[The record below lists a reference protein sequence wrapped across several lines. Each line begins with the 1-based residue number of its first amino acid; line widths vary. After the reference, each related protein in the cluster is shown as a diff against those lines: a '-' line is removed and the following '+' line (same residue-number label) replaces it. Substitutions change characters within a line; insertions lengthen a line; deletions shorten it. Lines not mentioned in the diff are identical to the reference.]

1 MPQQENSQ
9 EITNFE
15 ELVFIEETPE
25 QRAINE
31 AYAKVYEEL
40 GIFDKYKTQA

>member
-1 MPQQENSQ
+1 MSQQENSQ

-25 QRAINE
+25 QKALNE
-31 AYAKVYEEL
+31 ANAKIYEEL
-40 GIFDKYKTQA
+40 GIFDKYKTQV

>member
-1 MPQQENSQ
+1 MSQQENSQ

-25 QRAINE
+25 QKALNE
-31 AYAKVYEEL
+31 LYAKTYEQL
-40 GIFDKYKTQA
+40 GIFDKYKTQE